1 MKNFYRYNVI
11 IKPLIYYNKVVLY
24 IEFFKYFNNIINK
37 VDKDFY
43 NENLYYKN
51 YKNYKSLGFSK
62 NYNLKIFDYIDIYN
76 DLFNNFN
83 NINKSKILL
92 YNFNFNISKN

>member
-43 NENLYYKN
+43 NENSYYKN
-51 YKNYKSLGFSK
+51 YKKRLVFC
-62 NYNLKIFDYIDIYN
+62 I
-76 DLFNNFN
+76 
-83 NINKSKILL
+83 
-92 YNFNFNISKN
+92 